1 MVLSLMNI
9 IDSKTVLIIVWK
21 IRHIHW
27 VLGKLSVYLAISCL
41 NPMTFIF
48 TSNYIPQANV
58 V

>member
-1 MVLSLMNI
+1 MVLWLMNI
-9 IDSKTVLIIVWK
+9 IDSKTVLHHYMENK
-21 IRHIHW
+21 ALHW
-27 VLGKLSVYLAISCL
+27 VLGKLSVYLAINCL